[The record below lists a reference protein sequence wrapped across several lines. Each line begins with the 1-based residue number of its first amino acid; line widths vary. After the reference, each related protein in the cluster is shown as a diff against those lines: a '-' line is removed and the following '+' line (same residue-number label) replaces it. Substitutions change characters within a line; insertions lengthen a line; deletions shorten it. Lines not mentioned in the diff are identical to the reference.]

1 MAGNERA
8 VGPQKSVCVCGAKE
22 IEGASSKGPAK
33 KRKIKVYTLARRW
46 MSSVTDN
53 LTIE

>member
-1 MAGNERA
+1 MSAQSDHKR
-8 VGPQKSVCVCGAKE
+8 VCVCGAKE
-22 IEGASSKGPAK
+22 IRGGEFEGSSE